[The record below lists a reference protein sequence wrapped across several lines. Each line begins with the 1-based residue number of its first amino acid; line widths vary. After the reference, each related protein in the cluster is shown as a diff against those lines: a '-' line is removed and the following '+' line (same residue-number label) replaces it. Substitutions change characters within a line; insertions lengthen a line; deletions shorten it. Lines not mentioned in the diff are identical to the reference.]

1 MNPPLRYCPRDF
13 NGDMTDPRNLAYCQE
28 IQRERGHEC
37 RVKGCPYCA
46 EAEVV
51 EDKAPVQDR
60 PAPVQRGLF

>member
-1 MNPPLRYCPRDF
+1 MNLCPRF
-13 NGDMTDPRNLAYCQE
+13 YGADMTDPDVMGYCRE

-37 RVKGCPYCA
+37 RVKGCPYCV

-51 EDKAPVQDR
+51 EDKGPEHDR

>member
-1 MNPPLRYCPRDF
+1 MNLCPRVY
-13 NGDMTDPRNLAYCQE
+13 GADMTDPANLAYCHW
-28 IQRERGHEC
+28 IQRERGEEC
-37 RVKGCPYCA
+37 RKEGCPYCV